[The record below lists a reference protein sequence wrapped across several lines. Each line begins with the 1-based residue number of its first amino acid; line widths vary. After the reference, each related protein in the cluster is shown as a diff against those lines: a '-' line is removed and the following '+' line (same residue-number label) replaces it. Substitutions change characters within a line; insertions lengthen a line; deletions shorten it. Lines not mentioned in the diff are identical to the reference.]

1 MSDAIDQPMVDM
13 GKATPVMFAIVA
25 PGQEEAAKAFVVI
38 KDFLKELVAGIDTIN
53 QPVEGKTAD
62 EAVWMKVASFVYP
75 ENLKAV
81 MTFLSEFAATVAVNP
96 EAFGFEVGSY
106 FVGAQIHL
114 LENDQQIE
122 DAGFEEFHQVQ
133 SFLIER
139 SVLDGVKLQG
149 LRDRIRSLE
158 ESLVNCADRL
168 TAAEDNA
175 RANKV
180 MNFEYRQMHALPQ
193 MVYAIV
199 QSMGEEALIKRFE
212 QIFDPEDHYEFHR
225 IH

>member
-1 MSDAIDQPMVDM
+1 MSDDIDQPMVDM
-13 GKATPVMFAIVA
+13 SRATPVMFAVVA
-25 PGQEEAAKAFVVI
+25 PGEKEAAQAFEVV
-38 KDFLKELVAGIDTIN
+38 KDFLKDLVAGIDTIN
-53 QPVEGKTAD
+53 QPVEGRTAD

-81 MTFLSEFAATVAVNP
+81 MTFLSEFAADLAVRP
-96 EAFGFEVGSY
+96 EAFGLEEGAF

-114 LENDQQIE
+114 LENADQIE

-139 SVLDGVKLQG
+139 SVLDGVKLNG
-149 LRDRIRSLE
+149 LRERVRSLE

-168 TAAEDNA
+168 KAAEDNA
-175 RANKV
+175 TANKV
-180 MNFEYRQMHALPQ
+180 LNFEYRQMHALPQ